1 MNSNAK
7 LKFVFTF
14 VTNHKVFLHSL
25 DQMQRH
31 ARYLSC
37 VLMSIPDRQSW
48 YHHVRVTNCLHL
60 PGRRSA
66 LEYNTNNGT
75 KLEVEQ
81 ASMFNVYSEN
91 LWLFVLLFKFVE
103 KNAAEFISF
112 LMK

>member
-1 MNSNAK
+1 
-7 LKFVFTF
+7 
-14 VTNHKVFLHSL
+14 
-25 DQMQRH
+25 MQRH
-31 ARYLSC
+31 ARYLSR

-48 YHHVRVTNCLHL
+48 YYHVRVTNCLHL

-91 LWLFVLLFKFVE
+91 LLLFVLLFKFVE
-103 KNAAEFISF
+103 KQTQRNLF
-112 LMK
+112 LFFNEIKGIREQM